1 MLDDSKIYYSLRDVS
16 IVPAEISEI
25 NSRSECCPFVSD
37 ITGKEANNYF
47 PLITA
52 PMSTV
57 IDVDNYK
64 VFQENKINPIIPR
77 SVIITVRLELCKSI
91 FCAFS
96 LSEIQECFLDDDF
109 KADKFYVLCDIA
121 NGHMQKEINILKELK
136 LKYGKSVVKTMG
148 GNIANP
154 NTYRYYN
161 EAFVDYVRL
170 GIGGSSVCLTSSNA
184 AVHTPMASLISET
197 VKIKQEIQGTTKIIA
212 DGGLSSFADIIK
224 ALAIGADYCMI
235 GSILAKSLESAG
247 KIYKRKGD
255 VRYIVD
261 DKTKITKEDLK
272 NEEYYKHH
280 YGMSTKE
287 AQKSILGLTLD
298 KLKNRKIKTSEGKSE
313 EIRIE
318 YTLAG
323 WCENFESYLRSAM
336 SYCNSYFL
344 NGQFSKRARVII
356 NSSTASSLINDK

>member
-1 MLDDSKIYYSLRDVS
+1 MLDCNRILYSLRDVS
-16 IVPAEISEI
+16 IIPAEISEI
-25 NSRSECCPFVSD
+25 NSRSECCPYLSD
-37 ITGKEANNYF
+37 ITGNISDSYL

-57 IDVDNYK
+57 LDEGNYQI
-64 VFQENKINPIIPR
+64 FQENKINPIIPR
-77 SVIITVRLELCKSI
+77 TVDIFKRLDLCKTI
-91 FCAFS
+91 FCAFG
-96 LSEIQECFLDDDF
+96 LNEISECFIDKDF
-109 KADKFYVLCDIA
+109 NADRFYILCDIA
-121 NGHMQKEINILKELK
+121 NGHMIKQVNLLKSLKE
-136 LKYGKSVVKTMG
+136 KYGTKVKLMG

-161 EAFVDYVRL
+161 EAGVDYLRL
-170 GIGGSSVCLTSSNA
+170 GIGGSQICITSSNTSI
-184 AVHTPMASLISET
+184 HFPLASLLAET

-212 DGGLSSFADIIK
+212 DGGLSRFSDIIK

-247 KIYKRKGD
+247 NIYKLKGD
-255 VRYIVD
+255 SKVIVE
-261 DKTKITKEDLK
+261 DKSKITKEDLK
-272 NEEYYKHH
+272 NEKYYKHH

-287 AQKSILGLTLD
+287 AQKSILGLTFD
-298 KLKNRKIKTSEGKSE
+298 SLKSKKIKTSEGKSE
-313 EIRIE
+313 EIRVE

-356 NSSTASSLINDK
+356 NSQTASSLINNK